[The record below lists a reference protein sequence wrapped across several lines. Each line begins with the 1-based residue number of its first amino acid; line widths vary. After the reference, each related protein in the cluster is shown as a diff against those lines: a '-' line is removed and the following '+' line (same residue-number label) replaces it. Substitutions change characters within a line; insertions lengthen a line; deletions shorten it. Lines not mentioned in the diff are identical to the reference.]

1 MAGIYSDVRK
11 AIRRAAIGSLLEFFP
26 DTVSQDKY
34 IVFSNSN
41 GTEPA
46 DSYVVINILQI
57 EQQGHHSTSTLASV
71 STAPEAFGF
80 DQQWGLHWSEST
92 GYFLPIQV
100 CYEIQCQFSFIGSLS
115 GDLAQ
120 SFTQNI
126 NNNPLARQELQK
138 QKLGLMR
145 KSQIR
150 RAPQKRDTKWVE
162 YHNMDVTFNY
172 VVITNQLVDV
182 VEGVVIADETSE
194 IPVIIKIPESI
205 IYP

>member
-1 MAGIYSDVRK
+1 MPIYSDVRAALRK
-11 AIRRAAIGSLLEFFP
+11 GAIAALSEYPTTPVI
-26 DTVSQDKY
+26 
-34 IVFSNSN
+34 FSNSN

-46 DSYVVINILQI
+46 ESYVVINILSI
-57 EQQGHHSTSTLASV
+57 EQQGHHSTSTLA
-71 STAPEAFGF
+71 TEDEELIF
-80 DQQWGLHWSEST
+80 
-92 GYFLPIQV
+92 QV
-100 CYEIQCQFSFIGSLS
+100 AYEVVCQLSFIGSLS
-115 GDLAQ
+115 GDMSQ

-126 NNNPLARQELQK
+126 NNNPLTRLELQRN
-138 QKLGLMR
+138 KLGFMR

>member
-1 MAGIYSDVRK
+1 MAIYSDVRK
-11 AIRRAAIGSLLEFFP
+11 AIRNCAIAALSESPTTPI
-26 DTVSQDKY
+26 
-34 IVFSNSN
+34 IFSNSG

-46 DSYVVINILQI
+46 ESYVVVNILSI
-57 EQQGHHSTSTLASV
+57 TQQGHHSTSTLA
-71 STAPEAFGF
+71 TEDEELIF
-80 DQQWGLHWSEST
+80 
-92 GYFLPIQV
+92 QV
-100 CYEIQCQFSFIGSLS
+100 AYEVLVQMSFIGSLS
-115 GDLAQ
+115 GDMSQ

-126 NNNPLARQELQK
+126 NNNPLTRLELQRN
-138 QKLGLMR
+138 KLGFMR

>member
-1 MAGIYSDVRK
+1 MAIYSDVR
-11 AIRRAAIGSLLEFFP
+11 AALRKGALAALSEYPTTPVI
-26 DTVSQDKY
+26 
-34 IVFSNSN
+34 FSNSN

-46 DSYVVINILQI
+46 ESYVVVNILSI
-57 EQQGHHSTSTLASV
+57 TQQGHHSTSTLA
-71 STAPEAFGF
+71 TEDEELIFQAA
-80 DQQWGLHWSEST
+80 
-92 GYFLPIQV
+92 
-100 CYEIQCQFSFIGSLS
+100 YEVMTQMSFIGSLS
-115 GDLAQ
+115 GDMSQ

-126 NNNPLARQELQK
+126 NNNPLTRLELQRN
-138 QKLGLMR
+138 KLGFMR

-162 YHNMDVTFNY
+162 YHNVDVTFNY
-172 VVITNQLVDV
+172 VITTNQLIDV

>member
-11 AIRRAAIGSLLEFFP
+11 AIRLGAIAALSDFP
-26 DTVSQDKY
+26 TTPV
-34 IVFSNSN
+34 IFSHLA

-46 DSYVVINILQI
+46 ESYVVINILSITQS
-57 EQQGHHSTSTLASV
+57 GHHITSTLTNTDEELS
-71 STAPEAFGF
+71 
-80 DQQWGLHWSEST
+80 
-92 GYFLPIQV
+92 IQAQF
-100 CYEIQCQFSFIGSLS
+100 EIFVQFSFVGSLS
-115 GDLAQ
+115 GDMAQ
-120 SFTQNI
+120 SFTQRI
-126 NNNPLARQELQK
+126 NNNPVALEELK
-138 QKLGLMR
+138 KNKLGLMR

-150 RAPQKRDTKWVE
+150 RAPQKRETKWVE

-172 VVITNQLVDV
+172 TVNTDQLVDV

>member
-1 MAGIYSDVRK
+1 MAGIYTDVRA
-11 AIRRAAIGSLLEFFP
+11 AIRRSALAALTEFTNP
-26 DTVSQDKY
+26 
-34 IVFSNSN
+34 IVIFSNSN

-46 DSYVVINILQI
+46 ESYVVVNILNI
-57 EQQGHHSTSTLASV
+57 EQQGHHSKSTLLNADDELV
-71 STAPEAFGF
+71 F
-80 DQQWGLHWSEST
+80 
-92 GYFLPIQV
+92 QV
-100 CYEIQCQFSFIGSLS
+100 AYEIMCQFSFIGSLS
-115 GDLAQ
+115 GDMAQ

-126 NNNPLARQELQK
+126 NNNPLALEELKK

-182 VEGVVIADETSE
+182 VEGVVIEENLDET
-194 IPVIIKIPESI
+194 PTLIKLPESI

>member
-11 AIRRAAIGSLLEFFP
+11 AIRRAAIGSLLDFFP
-26 DTVSQDKY
+26 DTVTQDKY

-41 GTEPA
+41 GSEPA
-46 DSYVVINILQI
+46 ESYVVINILNI
-57 EQQGHHSTSTLASV
+57 EQQGHHSTSTL
-71 STAPEAFGF
+71 TNEDEELTF
-80 DQQWGLHWSEST
+80 
-92 GYFLPIQV
+92 QV
-100 CYEIQCQFSFIGSLS
+100 TYEIMCQLSFIGSLS
-115 GDLAQ
+115 GDMAQ
-120 SFTQNI
+120 AFTQNI

-172 VVITNQLVDV
+172 VVITNQLIDV

-194 IPVIIKIPESI
+194 IPVVIKIPESI